1 MFTYDDKDFEF
12 KFSIGRIELIE
23 QVTEMPTLS
32 NINRTGGLLS
42 IKDLKTYFAYALK
55 EANSDVFFPIKK
67 GMEMCERMIEEQGY
81 EVVCSLVLEA
91 LQRDC
96 PFFFPGA

>member
-1 MFTYDDKDFEF
+1 MFTFDDKDFEF

-42 IKDLKTYFAYALK
+42 IKDLKPILHMRSRKQIPMFSSPLK
-55 EANSDVFFPIKK
+55 RAWKCVRE
-67 GMEMCERMIEEQGY
+67 
-81 EVVCSLVLEA
+81 
-91 LQRDC
+91 
-96 PFFFPGA
+96 

>member
-42 IKDLKTYFAYALK
+42 IKDLKTYLHMRSRKQIPMFSSQLK
-55 EANSDVFFPIKK
+55 RAWKCVRK
-67 GMEMCERMIEEQGY
+67 
-81 EVVCSLVLEA
+81 
-91 LQRDC
+91 
-96 PFFFPGA
+96 

>member
-42 IKDLKTYFAYALK
+42 IKRLENLFCICA
-55 EANSDVFFPIKK
+55 
-67 GMEMCERMIEEQGY
+67 QGSKFR
-81 EVVCSLVLEA
+81 CFL
-91 LQRDC
+91 
-96 PFFFPGA
+96 PN

>member
-1 MFTYDDKDFEF
+1 MFTFDDKDFEF
-12 KFSIGRIELIE
+12 KFNIGRIELIE

-32 NINRTGGLLS
+32 NINRTGGMLS
-42 IKDLKTYFAYALK
+42 IKDLKYYFAYALK
-55 EANSDVFFPIKK
+55 EANSDFFFPIKK

-81 EVVCSLVLEA
+81 EVVCGLVLSSLE
-91 LQRDC
+91 RDC